1 MEKTSG
7 KPNVTISNNG
17 CEMNEQDKATMVMMT
32 FSNLRRV
39 SFCEVILW
47 CGYGGTYGYIRAE

>member
-7 KPNVTISNNG
+7 KPNVTISNSG

-47 CGYGGTYGYIRAE
+47 CGYGGGT